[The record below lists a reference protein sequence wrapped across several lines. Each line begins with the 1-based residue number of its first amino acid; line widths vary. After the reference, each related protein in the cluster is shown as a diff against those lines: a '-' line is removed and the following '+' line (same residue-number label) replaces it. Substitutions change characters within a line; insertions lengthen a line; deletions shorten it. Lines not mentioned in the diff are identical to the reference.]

1 MDFKIF
7 LLINSFWS
15 TTQQVLNLSSIFN
28 GLHFFPQLAVGIE
41 PVIAVKA
48 KVNVVTQV
56 N

>member
-15 TTQQVLNLSSIFN
+15 TTQQVLNLSSIFKV
-28 GLHFFPQLAVGIE
+28 LHFFPQLAVGIE